1 MIAVAG
7 LPRMTFMSPGSL
19 AGGFVRV
26 SGATYRESSPLH
38 PNTRNIYMRHI
49 IVKRAI
55 WEGRGQCSR
64 AERAMQVLDL
74 LNWVQTPTGDAELWS
89 WRRSLAVMT
98 LVSLAL
104 WGLVILAIAAAF

>member
-1 MIAVAG
+1 
-7 LPRMTFMSPGSL
+7 
-19 AGGFVRV
+19 
-26 SGATYRESSPLH
+26 
-38 PNTRNIYMRHI
+38 
-49 IVKRAI
+49 
-55 WEGRGQCSR
+55 
-64 AERAMQVLDL
+64 MQVLDL